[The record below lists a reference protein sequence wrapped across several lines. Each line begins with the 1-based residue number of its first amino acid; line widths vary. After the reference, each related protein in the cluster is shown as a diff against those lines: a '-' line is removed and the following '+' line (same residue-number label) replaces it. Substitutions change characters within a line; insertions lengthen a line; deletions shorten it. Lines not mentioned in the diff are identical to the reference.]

1 MEKYHVG
8 IEGTLTFDELDARH
22 ADALRETCNA
32 LQWMKDAGRNEEQAE
47 LYAMIDAAMYVIEAA
62 KSQNAALDGPENSIV
77 PLATQWAMNK
87 RYIAIRSKIAG
98 IRDAIKQNFEF

>member
-8 IEGTLTFDELDARH
+8 MEGTLTFDELDARH
-22 ADALRETCNA
+22 ADALRETCDV
-32 LQWMKDAGRNEEQAE
+32 LQWMSDAGRDEERTE
-47 LYAMIDAAMYVIEAA
+47 LYAMIDEAMYVIEAA
-62 KSQNAALDGPENSIV
+62 KNQNASLNGPENSIV

-98 IRDAIKQNFEF
+98 IRDAIKGNFEF